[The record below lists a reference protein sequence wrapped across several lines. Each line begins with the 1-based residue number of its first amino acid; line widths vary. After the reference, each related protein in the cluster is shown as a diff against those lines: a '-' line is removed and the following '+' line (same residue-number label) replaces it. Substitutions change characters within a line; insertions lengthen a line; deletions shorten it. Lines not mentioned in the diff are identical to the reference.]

1 MGLCL
6 VGCGEKKVEF
16 TDLAV
21 LAGKD
26 DTAVIELLGEGN
38 VQLIGDTMLA
48 REYDFKTLGK
58 KCTASVLYKE
68 DSVSQIAL
76 YFEDKGD
83 TFSKLNAELWNFY
96 AEPDTT
102 VEGEDGSFN
111 HIWITDEN
119 SALVLRK
126 AVEGTVRITVD
137 APGKKEDK

>member
-1 MGLCL
+1 MGICL

-16 TDLAV
+16 TDIAA

-26 DTAVIELLGEGN
+26 DAAVIELLGEGD
-38 VQLIGDTMLA
+38 VQFVGDTMLA

-76 YFEDKGD
+76 YFEGKDD
-83 TFSKLNAELWNFY
+83 TFSQLNAELWNFY

-119 SALVLRK
+119 SAIALRK
-126 AVEGTVRITVD
+126 AVEGTVRITVA
-137 APGKKEDK
+137 APGKQADK